1 MIIDRPVLP
10 VRVDL
15 LTGTH
20 RVDQFECYF
29 MLDLGSSADKAG
41 ENSLTRENVS
51 NGSKVTVRRGC
62 RPLPESEVTRT
73 FLTGCP
79 KLKAKQT
86 CPDMAVTASYS
97 HKAIFEH
104 PTLSFPR

>member
-51 NGSKVTVRRGC
+51 NGSFSPVRRAC
-62 RPLPESEVTRT
+62 QL
-73 FLTGCP
+73 
-79 KLKAKQT
+79 
-86 CPDMAVTASYS
+86 CPD
-97 HKAIFEH
+97 
-104 PTLSFPR
+104 LGG

>member
-1 MIIDRPVLP
+1 MIIDRPVHP

-51 NGSKVTVRRGC
+51 NGSSVVN
-62 RPLPESEVTRT
+62 S
-73 FLTGCP
+73 
-79 KLKAKQT
+79 
-86 CPDMAVTASYS
+86 
-97 HKAIFEH
+97 
-104 PTLSFPR
+104 